1 MIPTSSDW
9 KEYAQY
15 NHVFH
20 VRGTLV
26 NGVTLTLDDSD
37 FMINTIKVTDAV
49 SSSSTFDI
57 GAVISNTF
65 ECTLN
70 NYDGKF
76 EGFDFDGA
84 TLTIEFGIIYAD
96 ETEEWIQRGIYRV
109 DKPESL
115 GSTIQIKAFDYM
127 DKLNRYFAG
136 FQPTFPISAK
146 NLVRGMC
153 DYCGVGYSS
162 MWNVANPTINAFDY
176 NESTTCRQ
184 VLNWVC
190 QIIGA
195 YARVARNGNL
205 TVRWYFPTWDVGD
218 SIDGG
223 TINPW
228 EVIDTYNGG
237 TMSPWAVVADID
249 GGGYGTPDWTAS
261 QVKSLTVGID
271 NITITGIRAYAYNTV
286 DQFQFSEAGESGYII
301 KLENN
306 PLINVDNMAEI
317 ATRVNGAVGGMRF
330 QPFKGT
336 IYGDPSMVAGDSIAF
351 QDYRGRQYTSFIT
364 NLTYSIGGTCE
375 ISLGAETPNE
385 KDLEFSNPT
394 TGVIQGA
401 TRAAYDYIS
410 ARKIDGSIINAGTL
424 NAGVFDTATK
434 NEVDTANGQ
443 ITTISGGGISVHE
456 EANEDDA
463 VNIKSDGIHII
474 NNDTEVASFG
484 RDAVIGDT
492 AYSHQKQTS
501 GGVEYINS
509 QNETV
514 GKIEFGGTHIGYVYK
529 NITIPNATSGSEVI
543 TEADETVSN
552 EIQLRAYITL
562 GSTTYYT
569 NTFEMMW
576 EDGAT
581 ETVRFGN
588 TPFYII
594 VTISSTNKTVSWE
607 FTGAQPIT
615 DFTSGYITATLIE
628 GLLSDS
634 PKFAFGD
641 GTVANGDN
649 QFVIGHY
656 NIDDPNYQFLIGG
669 GDDTEQLNTF
679 GVKTDG
685 NVRSRGYYYTNCDDD
700 LGNGTRIYPYFNSRD
715 TQSAVTTNNNTA
727 TELDDIYLPKGSWVI
742 QVSVQ
747 FASNGNGI
755 RQVWLST
762 SSGGSNMAIR
772 SRDLRP
778 ALSGAVTICHI
789 NYIYHAS
796 SPTTLHIVGYQS
808 SGGQLNATPRWAFFG
823 NSE

>member
-115 GSTIQIKAFDYM
+115 GSTIQIKAFDNM

-286 DQFQFSEAGESGYII
+286 DQFQFAEAGESGYII

-317 ATRVNGAVGGMRF
+317 ATRVNGVVGGMRF

-364 NLTYSIGGTCE
+364 NLTYSISGTCE
-375 ISLGAETPNE
+375 VSLGAETPNE

-424 NAGVFDTATK
+424 NAGVFDTTTR

-456 EANEDDA
+456 NGDTSNE
-463 VNIKSDGIHII
+463 VTIKSDGVRIFTNSSEVAKFGRNSDGVGELRFKGGLLLTDITDTLHPYASGLFGTQDSAMLGYVDS
-474 NNDTEVASFG
+474 NNDV
-484 RDAVIGDT
+484 T
-492 AYSHQKQTS
+492 AKVQ
-501 GGVEYINS
+501 VDDEYIS
-509 QNETV
+509 LDA
-514 GKIEFGGTHIGYVYK
+514 G
-529 NITIPNATSGSEVI
+529 
-543 TEADETVSN
+543 
-552 EIQLRAYITL
+552 
-562 GSTTYYT
+562 
-569 NTFEMMW
+569 
-576 EDGAT
+576 DGA
-581 ETVRFGN
+581 
-588 TPFYII
+588 
-594 VTISSTNKTVSWE
+594 ISSV
-607 FTGAQPIT
+607 F
-615 DFTSGYITATLIE
+615 IE
-628 GLLSDS
+628 S
-634 PKFAFGD
+634 
-641 GTVANGDN
+641 TH
-649 QFVIGHY
+649 VIFRVY
-656 NIDDPNYQFLIGG
+656 DINSLF
-669 GDDTEQLNTF
+669 
-679 GVKTDG
+679 
-685 NVRSRGYYYTNCDDD
+685 VRSRDPQTPFAHTVYNN
-700 LGNGTRIYPYFNSRD
+700 GNLIPTVGEYSPSSNVNV
-715 TQSAVTTNNNTA
+715 ATA
-727 TELDDIYLPKGSWVI
+727 TSTDCGQFTLPKGVWTVTLSL
-742 QVSVQ
+742 S
-747 FASNGNGI
+747 FPANANGS
-755 RQVWLST
+755 REVWLSNDST
-762 SSGGSNMAIR
+762 VPNIGEAFYSSCRACDSIRTRVQVTCCLRVSSDTTYHIGGYQN
-772 SRDLRP
+772 
-778 ALSGAVTICHI
+778 SGSTLAVT
-789 NYIYHAS
+789 
-796 SPTTLHIVGYQS
+796 PRVRW
-808 SGGQLNATPRWAFFG
+808 SGFKEA
-823 NSE
+823 

>member
-9 KEYAQY
+9 KEYAKY

-70 NYDGKF
+70 NFDGKF

-115 GSTIQIKAFDYM
+115 GSTIQIKAFDNM

-162 MWNVANPTINAFDY
+162 MWNAANPTINAFDY

-190 QIIGA
+190 QIIGC

-205 TVRWYFPTWDVGD
+205 TVKWYSPTWEVGD
-218 SIDGG
+218 VLDGG

-228 EVIDTYNGG
+228 ESVDEINGG
-237 TMSPWAVVADID
+237 TMNPWAVVADID
-249 GGGYGTPDWTAS
+249 GGEYGEVDWTAS

-271 NITITGIRAYAYNTV
+271 RITITGVRAYAYNTV
-286 DQFQFSEAGESGYII
+286 DQFQFAEAGNSGYII

-306 PLINVDNMAEI
+306 PLINEDNMAEI
-317 ATRVNGAVGGMRF
+317 ANRVNDVVGNMRI

-336 IYGDPSMVAGDSIAF
+336 IYGDPSMVAGDSIVF

-364 NLTYSIGGTCE
+364 NLTYSISGTCE
-375 ISLGAETPNE
+375 VSLGAETPNE

-424 NAGVFDTATK
+424 NAGVFDTATR

-456 EANEDDA
+456 NGDTSNE
-463 VNIKSDGIHII
+463 VTIKSDGVRVFASNSEVAKFGRNSDGIGELRFKDGLLLTDLTSTYQSYASGLFGTLYSAMLGFMDS
-474 NNDTEVASFG
+474 NNDVTAKVQVDDEYISLDAGDGVASSLLTKSATVLFRVDSIDSLIVTSRDPQTPFTHKVYNNGNLIPSGDILSENKSVPSGGSGTELHYVTLPKGVWTIKVQVQFAQDGNG
-484 RDAVIGDT
+484 RRAIWLT
-492 AYSHQKQTS
+492 ETS
-501 GGVEYINS
+501 GGGVSGAIC
-509 QNETV
+509 V
-514 GKIEFGGTHIGYVYK
+514 AD
-529 NITIPNATSGSEVI
+529 NA
-543 TEADETVSN
+543 
-552 EIQLRAYITL
+552 
-562 GSTTYYT
+562 
-569 NTFEMMW
+569 
-576 EDGAT
+576 
-581 ETVRFGN
+581 
-588 TPFYII
+588 
-594 VTISSTNKTVSWE
+594 
-607 FTGAQPIT
+607 
-615 DFTSGYITATLIE
+615 
-628 GLLSDS
+628 
-634 PKFAFGD
+634 
-641 GTVANGDN
+641 
-649 QFVIGHY
+649 
-656 NIDDPNYQFLIGG
+656 
-669 GDDTEQLNTF
+669 
-679 GVKTDG
+679 
-685 NVRSRGYYYTNCDDD
+685 
-700 LGNGTRIYPYFNSRD
+700 
-715 TQSAVTTNNNTA
+715 
-727 TELDDIYLPKGSWVI
+727 
-742 QVSVQ
+742 
-747 FASNGNGI
+747 
-755 RQVWLST
+755 
-762 SSGGSNMAIR
+762 
-772 SRDLRP
+772 
-778 ALSGAVTICHI
+778 ALSSASTYLELTLPIKTTTQKT
-789 NYIYHAS
+789 YHV
-796 SPTTLHIVGYQS
+796 VGYQN
-808 SGGQLNATPRWAFFG
+808 SGSALIVDTQIFYSGFETK
-823 NSE
+823 